1 MSREPRWHRTI
12 GVRGCS
18 SYARGVT
25 ITDWIVSVLSWA
37 AVPVG
42 LFAFLHAAIQR
53 SDAYAAANKR
63 TKPVWL
69 AITGGGT
76 LACVLFRLDNFTM
89 LFWIAGLVAVLV
101 YIVDVRPKLIEVQRG
116 GTKW

>member
-1 MSREPRWHRTI
+1 MT
-12 GVRGCS
+12 V
-18 SYARGVT
+18 
-25 ITDWIVSVLSWA
+25 TDWIVTVLKWA

-42 LFAFLHAAIQR
+42 LFAFLHAAVQP
-53 SDAYAAANKR
+53 AEAFAAANKR
-63 TKPVWL
+63 TKPAWL

-76 LACVLFRLDNFTM
+76 LCCALFRFYDITM
-89 LFWIAGLVAVLV
+89 AFWIAGLVAVLV